1 MRIVIVLEGCL
12 LQGVFADAP
21 GCQYAIIDL
30 DTDGVDR
37 DRLCLIPQG
46 RECTLT
52 TDEAVCDPAYVGQVF
67 RCQQAGGVPAEL
79 VVDMAGALAN
89 VVASHD
95 NWRHCS
101 DVREALNVWSEA
113 ADRARRVL
121 SRVSGSESGE
131 EGRSNG

>member
-12 LQGVFADAP
+12 VQGVFSDAP
-21 GCQYAIIDL
+21 ACRYATIDL

-37 DRLCLIPQG
+37 DRLSLTPQG

-52 TDEAVCDPAYVGQVF
+52 VDETACDPAYVNSVF
-67 RCQQAGGVPAEL
+67 RCRQMGGVPADL
-79 VVDMAGALAN
+79 VVDMAGALAS

-101 DVREALNVWSEA
+101 DVREALNIWSETV
-113 ADRARRVL
+113 DRARCVM
-121 SRVSGSESGE
+121 SRVSAPDDGE
-131 EGRSNG
+131 EGKSNG